1 MKVWM
6 NGEILAPEDATVS
19 VFDHGLLY
27 GDGVFEGIRIYAGR
41 IFKLTEHL
49 ERLYRSAKALALEIP
64 LSLDELAAATERTR
78 AADNTTDGYIRLVV
92 TRGTG
97 TLGIDP
103 RKCPEP
109 TVFIIVG
116 EIQLYPEE
124 YYLKG
129 IRVITSSVRQVPPGT
144 MDARIKS
151 LNYLPN
157 IMAKLQAVRSGCL
170 EAIMLD
176 REGFVMECSADN
188 IFIVRNGMLM
198 TPDPR
203 RGALEGITRR
213 TVLQL
218 AAESGL
224 TTAETDLT
232 QYDLYT
238 ADECFLTG
246 TGAEIVP
253 VVEIDGRSIGCGESE
268 GRPGTVTRRL
278 EAAFRELV
286 TRN

>member
-1 MKVWM
+1 MKVWL

-27 GDGVFEGIRIYAGR
+27 GDGVFEGIRIYGGR

-49 ERLYRSAKALALEIP
+49 ERLYLSAKALALEIP
-64 LSLDELAAATERTR
+64 LSLEELAAAAERTL
-78 AADNTTDGYIRLVV
+78 AAAATSDGYIRLVV
-92 TRGTG
+92 TRGAG

-103 RKCPEP
+103 RKCPTP

-124 YYLKG
+124 FYLKG
-129 IRVITSSVRQVPPGT
+129 IQVITSSVRQIPPGT
-144 MDARIKS
+144 VDARIKS

-157 IMAKLQAVRSGCL
+157 IMAKLQALRSGCL

-176 REGFVMECSADN
+176 GEGFVMECSADN
-188 IFIVRNGMLM
+188 IFIVKDGILL
-198 TPDPR
+198 TPNPR
-203 RGALEGITRR
+203 RGALDGITRR
-213 TVLQL
+213 TVLDL
-218 AAESGL
+218 AAEIGIH
-224 TTAETDLT
+224 TAEADLT

-238 ADECFLTG
+238 AAECFLTG

-253 VVEIDGRSIGCGESE
+253 VVGIDGRSIGYGDSA
-268 GRPGTVTRRL
+268 GLPGPVTRKL
-278 EAAFRELV
+278 EQAFRDFV
-286 TRN
+286 TRI